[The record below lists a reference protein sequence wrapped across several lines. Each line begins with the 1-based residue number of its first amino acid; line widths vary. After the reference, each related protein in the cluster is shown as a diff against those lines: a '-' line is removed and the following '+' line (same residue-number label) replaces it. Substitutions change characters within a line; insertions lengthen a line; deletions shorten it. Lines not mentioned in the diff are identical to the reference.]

1 VEVHVVRS
9 RMEKD
14 SISYGIHFHGIER
27 KYDIKALNFL
37 ARNIM
42 CYPPISLVGNPK
54 SLYWENL
61 YALNVA

>member
-1 VEVHVVRS
+1 
-9 RMEKD
+9 MEKD